1 LVSIEERISLCH
13 RQIHPLW
20 DPVQTIIRS
29 WQIHASGSTFS
40 AGPLAE
46 KKPQTIQWS
55 MPSQRRA
62 ISRTCISWH
71 SRIAPRA
78 AGAYPLDRISY
89 LADPAYI
96 GRFELNPMHAVPV
109 AKAG

>member
-1 LVSIEERISLCH
+1 L
-13 RQIHPLW
+13 
-20 DPVQTIIRS
+20 T
-29 WQIHASGSTFS
+29 G
-40 AGPLAE
+40 
-46 KKPQTIQWS
+46 
-55 MPSQRRA
+55 RRA

-96 GRFELNPMHAVPV
+96 GRFDLNPMHAVPV